1 MRALGL
7 LPLAALLALPAAAQ
21 EEEEGLRGMALY
33 RQYCSQCHGDEG
45 DGQGVAAPL
54 LSPKPRDFTAA
65 QYKIRSTPTGE
76 LPTDADLEIAIREG
90 LPYTAMPAF
99 NWLTAA
105 QVDSLI
111 EVVKSFSE
119 DFQDPDLAPEPL
131 DLPGAPGF
139 SEERAEAGREV
150 YERTGCAQ
158 CHGNLGRGDGRS
170 APTLVDN
177 DGDFIRAADL
187 TMPWTFRAGGTQ
199 ADIFRTMSVGF
210 NGTPMPGFA
219 EALSEEERWQITDY
233 MLSLA
238 WSDPEDPYADYV
250 TAVGV
255 DSEIDL
261 DNADALFADAE
272 AEPELLPIVGQIIQ
286 PGRTFNPS
294 AHAIQAQAIYNQREI
309 AIRLVWHDMTAETE
323 GRNAPD
329 LPVEDPKVPGEP
341 MRLPGDVPAPAA
353 AETSSAATGSG
364 TASSTEIDE
373 ANNTDSDAAAPAE
386 GGPAT
391 EGPFSDAVAIQLP
404 RTAPEGVRWPYFL
417 FGDPQNPVDL
427 WFADLAAPEART
439 YAARG
444 SDQIEPGDAGE
455 LEVRAAYADGAW
467 TVTFKRPL
475 TSAAGINFVE
485 DEFVPIAF
493 TSWDGRA
500 EERGNR
506 RGLTR
511 WYSIYLE
518 PLDKPSAIGPV
529 LRAGLGVLG
538 LELLLIFGVRRHR
551 RRREVSATGD

>member
-1 MRALGL
+1 MRALPL
-7 LPLAALLALPAAAQ
+7 LPLIALLAVPVGAQ
-21 EEEEGLRGMALY
+21 EEEEELQGMALY
-33 RQYCSQCHGDEG
+33 RQYCSQCHGEQG
-45 DGQGVAAPL
+45 DGEGVATPL

-65 QYKIRSTPTGE
+65 QYKIRSTSTGE
-76 LPTDADLEIAIREG
+76 LPTDADLEMAIRQG

-99 NWLTAA
+99 NWLTDA
-105 QVDSLI
+105 QVNSLI
-111 EVVKSFSE
+111 EVIKSFSD
-119 DFQDPDLAPEPL
+119 DFQDPNLVPEPI
-131 DLPGAPGF
+131 DLPRAPGF

-219 EALSEEERWQITDY
+219 DALSEEERWQITDY

-238 WSDPEDPYADYV
+238 WSDPEDPYADYL

-255 DSEIDL
+255 DVEIDL
-261 DNADALFADAE
+261 DDADALFADAE
-272 AEPELLPIVGQIIQ
+272 AEPALLPVVGQIIQ
-286 PGRTFNPS
+286 SGRTFNPS
-294 AHAIQAQAIYNQREI
+294 AHAIQAQAIFNQREI
-309 AIRLVWHDMTAETE
+309 AIRLVWNDMTAETE

-329 LPVEDPKVPGEP
+329 LPVEDPKLPGEP
-341 MRLPGDVPAPAA
+341 LRLGEVSGLGSQVSQETVS
-353 AETSSAATGSG
+353 AETRDVRPEAESA
-364 TASSTEIDE
+364 EEEPVVE
-373 ANNTDSDAAAPAE
+373 AVEA
-386 GGPAT
+386 

-427 WFADLAAPEART
+427 WFADLAGPEARM

-444 SDQIEPGDAGE
+444 SDQIEPADAGE
-455 LEVRAAYADGAW
+455 LEVRAVYADGAW

-475 TSAAGINFVE
+475 TAATGINFVE

-493 TSWDGRA
+493 TVWDGRA

-551 RRREVSATGD
+551 RRREASAATGD

>member
-7 LPLAALLALPAAAQ
+7 LPLAALLALPATAQ

-33 RQYCSQCHGDEG
+33 RQYCSQCHGEQG
-45 DGQGVAAPL
+45 DGQGVATPL

-76 LPTDADLEIAIREG
+76 LPTDADLERAIREG

-99 NWLTAA
+99 NWLTDA

-119 DFQDPDLAPEPL
+119 DFQDPDLAPEPI

-199 ADIFRTMSVGF
+199 EDIFRTMSVGF

-219 EALSEEERWQITDY
+219 DALSEEERWQITDY

-261 DNADALFADAE
+261 DDADALFADAE
-272 AEPELLPIVGQIIQ
+272 AEPALLPIVGQIIQ

-294 AHAIQAQAIYNQREI
+294 AQAIQAQAIYNQREI

-341 MRLPGDVPAPAA
+341 MRLPGTEPEAAGVPAGRDTATQPDPDEASTDRPAETPAA
-353 AETSSAATGSG
+353 SAADAGSQ
-364 TASSTEIDE
+364 
-373 ANNTDSDAAAPAE
+373 
-386 GGPAT
+386 
-391 EGPFSDAVAIQLP
+391 GPFSDAVAIQLP

-417 FGDPQNPVDL
+417 FGDPQRPVDL
-427 WFADLAAPEART
+427 WFADLAGPEARM

-455 LEVRAAYADGAW
+455 LEARADYADGAW

-475 TSAAGINFVE
+475 TAATGINFVE

-493 TSWDGRA
+493 TVWDGRA

-529 LRAGLGVLG
+529 LRAGVGVLG
-538 LELLLIFGVRRHR
+538 LELLLIFGVRRYR
-551 RRREVSATGD
+551 RRREVSSTGD

>member
-1 MRALGL
+1 MT
-7 LPLAALLALPAAAQ
+7 LLALALVRVAAELLSAGVGGGAARTAETSSAATMATAYAQ
-21 EEEEGLRGMALY
+21 EEDEGLRGMALY
-33 RQYCSQCHGDEG
+33 RQYCSQCHGEQG

-76 LPTDADLEIAIREG
+76 LPTDADLEMAIREG

-111 EVVKSFSE
+111 EVIKSFSE

-199 ADIFRTMSVGF
+199 EDIFRTMSVGF

-219 EALSEEERWQITDY
+219 DALSEEERWQITDY

-261 DNADALFADAE
+261 DDADALFADAE
-272 AEPELLPIVGQIIQ
+272 AEPALLPIVGQIIQ

-294 AHAIQAQAIYNQREI
+294 VHAIQAQAVYNQREI

-341 MRLPGDVPAPAA
+341 MRLPGAEPEGAEPTGPEEATAA
-353 AETSSAATGSG
+353 A
-364 TASSTEIDE
+364 DE
-373 ANNTDSDAAAPAE
+373 PTQES
-386 GGPAT
+386 
-391 EGPFSDAVAIQLP
+391 FSDAVAVQLP

-417 FGDPQNPVDL
+417 FGDPQRPVDL
-427 WFADLAAPEART
+427 WFADLAGPEAHM

-444 SDQIEPGDAGE
+444 SDQIEPADAGE

-493 TSWDGRA
+493 TVWDGRA

-551 RRREVSATGD
+551 RRREASAATGD